1 MSSIANICV
10 SGSDFLVT
18 KGISALIKAMPA
30 YQLVES
36 GEASLYDQV
45 TTAPA
50 KPDLLIAVIERGSP
64 SLFTQ
69 LDLII
74 RTTTTKVLLVLGSL
88 EKDTIHVIKKI
99 GIKGIITK
107 QCSKEEITNAITTTL
122 QGQPFLCGKVLDILF
137 SDKDPEN
144 KPNADVSL
152 LSKRELEVLALI
164 TQQNTTSEIA
174 ELLNLSVHT
183 INSHRKSILKK
194 LNLKS
199 PIELIVYAL
208 EHKLTEK
215 TNL

>member
-18 KGISALIKAMPA
+18 KGICALINAMPA
-30 YQLVES
+30 YKLVGL
-36 GEASLYDQV
+36 GEASLYEQV

-50 KPDLLIAVIERGSP
+50 KPDLLIAVIERGS
-64 SLFTQ
+64 SGLYAQ
-69 LDLII
+69 LESII
-74 RTTTTKVLLVLGSL
+74 RTTTTKVLLVLGDL
-88 EKDTIHVIKKI
+88 EKDAIHKIKKI
-99 GIKGIITK
+99 GINGIITK
-107 QCSKEEITNAITTTL
+107 QCSKEEITNAISTTL
-122 QGQPFLCGKVLDILF
+122 HGQPFMCGKVLDVLF

-144 KPNADVSL
+144 EPQADVSL

-164 TQQNTTSEIA
+164 TQQHTTSEIA

-183 INSHRKSILKK
+183 INSHRKNILKK
-194 LNLKS
+194 LNLRS

-215 TNL
+215 TK